1 MGLFD
6 RDPAGSAEDEPSRGA
21 SAMPATGDALDE
33 SARATSG
40 PLDELAAPPS
50 QPAAP
55 AAPAAEREPAAARP
69 GTTDLVERGERA
81 DAARES
87 AAEPADR
94 AQPLLVDADSYSSR
108 WQTIQAGFV
117 DEPRRAVQEADAL
130 VAEVM
135 RRLAEG
141 FATERERLEHQ
152 WSGGNE
158 VDTEDLRLALR
169 RYRSFFDRLLST

>member
-6 RDPAGSAEDEPSRGA
+6 RDRAAETEPSSGA
-21 SAMPATGDALDE
+21 STTAATGDALDE

-40 PLDELAAPPS
+40 PVDEPPAPASQPPS
-50 QPAAP
+50 QPAV
-55 AAPAAEREPAAARP
+55 ELESAAARP
-69 GTTDLVERGERA
+69 GTADLVERGERA

-152 WSGGNE
+152 WSGGKE